1 MHLFLSKEGYFKK
14 ITPQSLRMSGEQK
27 YKENDSLSQMFE
39 GTNRTELLIFTDQ
52 QQVYKMKV
60 SDQPDT
66 KASVLGTYLPTA
78 LGFEEG
84 ESIICMLDP
93 ADYRGELLLVFQNGK
108 VARIPVSSYETK
120 TNRRRLTSAYSDK
133 SPLVAVLPL
142 TEEKEFVLYTNE
154 GRALIFKS
162 ALLMPKTS
170 RTTQGVSVMTLK
182 KKYVVERAAF
192 LSDTPIRNLSR
203 YRAKSLPAAGALL
216 KEEDRGEEQMSLI

>member
-1 MHLFLSKEGYFKK
+1 
-14 ITPQSLRMSGEQK
+14 MSGEQK

-108 VARIPVSSYETK
+108 VARIPVSS
-120 TNRRRLTSAYSDK
+120 
-133 SPLVAVLPL
+133 
-142 TEEKEFVLYTNE
+142 
-154 GRALIFKS
+154 
-162 ALLMPKTS
+162 
-170 RTTQGVSVMTLK
+170 
-182 KKYVVERAAF
+182 
-192 LSDTPIRNLSR
+192 
-203 YRAKSLPAAGALL
+203 
-216 KEEDRGEEQMSLI
+216 